1 MLISQIFAPVALKNG
16 AKIAFKYLDNG
27 YTYKDFWETSSRF
40 SYYLQKEIGHGLR
53 VGLWM
58 SACPQLACSI
68 IALTNTK
75 SCVVPLN
82 PTAVPADN
90 LFKIKDAGI
99 TVILCSSD
107 HLKALNTLLREN
119 GLSAIKVID
128 IESKRCA
135 EYDPTYSPPAAH
147 VPVEKDEILLLY
159 TPGTSGKVKGCLF
172 NHTALIQAVNSVKMA
187 AKLNGTDTVF
197 TQYPYS
203 DSFNLIHFL
212 LAPLAAGASVLLS
225 DHTEPPAVLSQLVE
239 QRVTRMAPL
248 VRELEG
254 LLTFSI
260 ENKIPI
266 VPLKFFCIDNQ
277 LPFEKPFWDLLK
289 RACKVA
295 ILNSYGLTEYLGTVA
310 MSSPDTPVDAAKPG
324 FLGPAVTAAKLRLV
338 DDGNDEIDKKKP
350 QLGHLLV
357 MGPQLMSKYLNLPEE
372 QKFAVRGTWLHT
384 GDIVAIDSEGR
395 VTFHDRKNDMVTVA
409 GKKVK
414 PREIEPVVRTI
425 PQVAECAFI
434 GTGDRLGKPIT
445 AVVIERVAGAK
456 LNEVEVRE
464 HLKTR
469 LPVQKMPGA
478 IFFTDV
484 MPRTPNGVINRGK
497 LRSLFDGA

>member
-16 AKIAFKYLDNG
+16 SRVAFKYLDNG
-27 YTYKDFWETSSRF
+27 FSYKDFWDTSSRF

-58 SACPQLACSI
+58 SSCPQLACSI

-82 PTAVPADN
+82 PAATPAEN
-90 LFKIKDAGI
+90 IYKIKDSGI
-99 TVILCSSD
+99 TVILCTSD
-107 HLKALNTLLREN
+107 YFKSLSTLLREN
-119 GLSAIKVID
+119 GLSAVKVID
-128 IESKRCA
+128 MENKRCA
-135 EYDPTYSPPAAH
+135 EYDTTYSPPAAH
-147 VPVEKDEILLLY
+147 VPIEKDEILLLY
-159 TPGTSGKVKGCLF
+159 TPGTSGKMKGCLF
-172 NHTALIQAVNSVKMA
+172 THTAVIQAVNSVKLA
-187 AKLNGTDTVF
+187 AKLSLTDVVF
-197 TQYPYS
+197 TQYPYC

-212 LAPLAAGASVLLS
+212 LAPLAAGATILLG

-239 QRVTRMAPL
+239 HRVTRMAPL

-254 LLTFSI
+254 LLLFSV

-289 RACKVA
+289 RTCKVGV
-295 ILNSYGLTEYLGTVA
+295 LNSYGLTEYLGTVA
-310 MSSPDTPVDAAKPG
+310 MSAPDGPVDPGKPG
-324 FLGPAVTAAKLRLV
+324 FLGPSVTAAKLRLV
-338 DDGNDEIDKKKP
+338 DDGNDELDKKKQ

-357 MGPQLMSKYLNLPEE
+357 MGPQLMSKYLNLAEE

-384 GDIVAIDSEGR
+384 GDVVELDKDGK
-395 VTFHDRKNDMVTVA
+395 VTFHDRKADMILVG
-409 GKKVK
+409 GKKIK
-414 PREIEPVVRTI
+414 PREVEPVVRQMT
-425 PQVAECAFI
+425 QVQECAFI
-434 GTGDRLGKPIT
+434 GTRDRLGKPVVAI
-445 AVVIERVAGAK
+445 VIERKPQAK

-464 HLKTR
+464 YLKTR

-478 IFFTDV
+478 VFFTDV